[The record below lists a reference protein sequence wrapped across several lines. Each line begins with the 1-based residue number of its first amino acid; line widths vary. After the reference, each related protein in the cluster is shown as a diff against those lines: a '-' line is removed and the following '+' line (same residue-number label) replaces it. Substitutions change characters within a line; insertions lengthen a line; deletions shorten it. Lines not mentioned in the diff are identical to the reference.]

1 MQFGRLTLPFDL
13 SPPGVRRTSLFIA
26 IVAALIAGTVGYHAV
41 TNEIHG
47 TAIYH
52 KPTGLRG
59 SVSKPVTREV
69 EPAKFRAATNMLW
82 AMWAITI
89 FAGALSAVGVGFY
102 RKLNECAEEMR

>member
-26 IVAALIAGTVGYHAV
+26 IVAALVAGTVGYHAV

-59 SVSKPVTREV
+59 SVSEPVTREV
-69 EPAKFRAATNMLW
+69 EPAKFRAATNML
-82 AMWAITI
+82 WAITI

>member
-13 SPPGVRRTSLFIA
+13 SPPGVRRTSLFIT
-26 IVAALIAGTVGYHAV
+26 IVAALVAGTVGYHAV

-59 SVSKPVTREV
+59 SVSEPVTREV
-69 EPAKFRAATNMLW
+69 EPAKFRAATNML
-82 AMWAITI
+82 WAITI

-102 RKLNECAEEMR
+102 RKLNEYAEEMR